1 MIYDNEFVQCFNF
14 LIFLSHGIWNLIP
27 LHPLKQIQILGKLR
41 NKKTFPLIC
50 DEFEKK
56 VVTSK
61 ESIRNL
67 TELACDEIRVVFD
80 GHFEEASSEAVLRE
94 DEENVFEDCSDL
106 FQFVVVEV
114 LQDEHH
120 DRRDDADEQ
129 VDAGLKIRIV

>member
-1 MIYDNEFVQCFNF
+1 LIYDAK
-14 LIFLSHGIWNLIP
+14 LI
-27 LHPLKQIQILGKLR
+27 Q
-41 NKKTFPLIC
+41 
-50 DEFEKK
+50 
-56 VVTSK
+56 K
-61 ESIRNL
+61 ESIINI

-94 DEENVFEDCSDL
+94 DEENVFEDCSNL

-129 VDAGLKIRIV
+129 VDAGLKIRINSFLKRLLTEMG